1 MVENQNHDISQVLE
15 DENNLLR
22 TQFRER
28 EVNDGVFQNTS
39 KITRLILIHD
49 STIFFQILINN
60 IYLVNLFEYKF
71 Q

>member
-22 TQFRER
+22 TPLRER
-28 EVNDGVFQNTS
+28 ESEVNEGAFQNTS

-49 STIFFQILINN
+49 NYSFLSNS
-60 IYLVNLFEYKF
+60 YLVNLFEDKF
-71 Q
+71 